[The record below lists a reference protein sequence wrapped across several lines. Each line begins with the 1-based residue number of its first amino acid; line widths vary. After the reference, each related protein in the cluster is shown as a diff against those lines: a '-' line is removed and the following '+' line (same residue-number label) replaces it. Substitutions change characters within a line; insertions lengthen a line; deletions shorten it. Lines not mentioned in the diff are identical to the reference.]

1 MLVNRGSLI
10 TSMKLKMQEIHDQ
23 YQLKNK
29 ELLDLKKTLK
39 FSKIKEYE
47 AELALNVQESQRLRL
62 LLEKEMSKPRIDPRM
77 F

>member
-1 MLVNRGSLI
+1 
-10 TSMKLKMQEIHDQ
+10 MKLKMQEIHDQ

-47 AELALNVQESQRLRL
+47 AELALNV
-62 LLEKEMSKPRIDPRM
+62 
-77 F
+77 